1 MQSVDSPIQSTSV
14 TAPVVVTQIPPTLI
28 QTTIPIPQQ
37 PVPFF
42 RQTTGVHV
50 SPYPTNYIPYPYF
63 SPFFLPPH
71 PFISSA
77 AFPQQNPTPPI
88 YPSVAAAAA
97 TGHAKYPV
105 SQFKMGT
112 SSTHSV
118 HVGMPPGYGQ
128 YNPSSSA
135 ATTVNSANS
144 QEEQTN
150 SQHKESN
157 EYHPGLHQPVVS
169 PSTFY

>member
-1 MQSVDSPIQSTSV
+1 MAS
-14 TAPVVVTQIPPTLI
+14 VVVTQSPPTLI
-28 QTTIPIPQQ
+28 QTTMPIPQQ
-37 PVPFF
+37 PVPIF
-42 RQTTGVHV
+42 RQATGVHV

-97 TGHAKYPV
+97 ATGHVKYPI
-105 SQFKMGT
+105 SQFKTGT

-135 ATTVNSANS
+135 ATTVNSASSHEELTDS
-144 QEEQTN
+144 QY
-150 SQHKESN
+150 KESN
-157 EYHPGLHQPVVS
+157 QYLPGQHQPVVS
-169 PSTFY
+169 PSTSY